1 MRKTVTDFKKLIKER
16 IKLLTSLNY
25 NNYLK
30 LKPKKEVMRPPIP
43 MDMDK
48 CIATRSVLGALF
60 LTSNITECFF
70 SVAKYEAFMAKLRAD
85 MKKTLEQHSTTG
97 LSVAEASK
105 IKNKKVLDERRN
117 KKLDE
122 FRQTIEYQIYDEFKA
137 KIPPQFNYPGPPDIN
152 VM

>member
-1 MRKTVTDFKKLIKER
+1 
-16 IKLLTSLNY
+16 
-25 NNYLK
+25 
-30 LKPKKEVMRPPIP
+30 
-43 MDMDK
+43 
-48 CIATRSVLGALF
+48 
-60 LTSNITECFF
+60 
-70 SVAKYEAFMAKLRAD
+70 MAKLRAD